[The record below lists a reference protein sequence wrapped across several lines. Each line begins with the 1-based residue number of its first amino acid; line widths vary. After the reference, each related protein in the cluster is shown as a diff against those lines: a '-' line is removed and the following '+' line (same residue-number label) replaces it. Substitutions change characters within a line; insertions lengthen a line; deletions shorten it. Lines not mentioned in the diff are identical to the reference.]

1 MKEDKQENMGCR
13 ERNFGNRKCVSAVL
27 LSVCLIPMTGCGGAA
42 EQKTD
47 VQLSIE
53 KKDIIYFEDLDG
65 DGYLDMRILYL
76 THESSVDELCVKEE
90 AYWVWDLDKEKM
102 IRIDDSELQAR
113 RSGIGDVP
121 EAEEVPQMDI
131 PFIPVTVK
139 KGDSLWKISER
150 YYGDGKYW
158 GQIYEYNRSV
168 IGEDPSLI
176 YEGTELIFPYA
187 D

>member
-1 MKEDKQENMGCR
+1 MGCR

-65 DGYLDMRILYL
+65 DGYLDMRILYP
-76 THESSVDELCVKEE
+76 THESGVDELCVKEE

-113 RSGIGDVP
+113 RSGTGDVP

>member
-1 MKEDKQENMGCR
+1 MKEDKQGNMGCR
-13 ERNFGNRKCVSAVL
+13 ERNIGKRKCVSAVL
-27 LSVCLIPMTGCGGAA
+27 LSVCLMFAAGCGG
-42 EQKTD
+42 T
-47 VQLSIE
+47 
-53 KKDIIYFEDLDG
+53 DLDE
-65 DGYLDMRILYL
+65 DGYLDMRILYP
-76 THESSVDELCVKEE
+76 THESGVDELCVKEE

-102 IRIDDSELQAR
+102 IRVNDSELQAR
-113 RSGIGDVP
+113 RSGTGEEP
-121 EAEEVPQMDI
+121 EAEEIPQMDI

>member
-1 MKEDKQENMGCR
+1 MKEDKQGNMGCR
-13 ERNFGNRKCVSAVL
+13 ERNIGKRKCVSAVL
-27 LSVCLIPMTGCGGAA
+27 LSVCLMFAAGCGGTNVD
-42 EQKTD
+42 ETYQMEIRT
-47 VQLSIE
+47 V
-53 KKDIIYFEDLDG
+53 
-65 DGYLDMRILYL
+65 DGYLDMRILYP
-76 THESSVDELCVKEE
+76 THASGVDELCVKEE
-90 AYWVWDLDKEKM
+90 AYWVWDLYKEKM

-113 RSGIGDVP
+113 RSGAGDEA
-121 EAEEVPQMDI
+121 EAEEIPQMDI

-176 YEGTELIFPYA
+176 FEGTELIFPYA

>member
-1 MKEDKQENMGCR
+1 M
-13 ERNFGNRKCVSAVL
+13 L
-27 LSVCLIPMTGCGGAA
+27 LSVCLMFAAGCGGTNVD
-42 EQKTD
+42 ETYQMEIRT
-47 VQLSIE
+47 V
-53 KKDIIYFEDLDG
+53 
-65 DGYLDMRILYL
+65 DGYLDMRILYPA
-76 THESSVDELCVKEE
+76 HESGVDELCVEKE
-90 AYWVWDLDKEKM
+90 AYWVWDLDIEKM
-102 IRIDDSELQAR
+102 IRIDDSELHAR
-113 RSGIGDVP
+113 RSEIGE
-121 EAEEVPQMDI
+121 EAEAEKIPQMDI

-158 GQIYEYNRSV
+158 GQIYEYNRLV

>member
-1 MKEDKQENMGCR
+1 MGCR

-27 LSVCLIPMTGCGGAA
+27 LSVCLIFAAGCGGS
-42 EQKTD
+42 
-47 VQLSIE
+47 VQ
-53 KKDIIYFEDLDG
+53 G
-65 DGYLDMRILYL
+65 MG
-76 THESSVDELCVKEE
+76 
-90 AYWVWDLDKEKM
+90 LDKEKM

-113 RSGIGDVP
+113 RSGIGDVL

>member
-1 MKEDKQENMGCR
+1 MGCR
-13 ERNFGNRKCVSAVL
+13 ERNIGKRKCVSAVL
-27 LSVCLIPMTGCGGAA
+27 LSVCLMFAAGCGG
-42 EQKTD
+42 T
-47 VQLSIE
+47 
-53 KKDIIYFEDLDG
+53 DLDE
-65 DGYLDMRILYL
+65 DGYLDMRILYP
-76 THESSVDELCVKEE
+76 THESGVDELCVEKEV
-90 AYWVWDLDKEKM
+90 YWVWDLDIEKM
-102 IRIDDSELQAR
+102 IRVNDSELQAR
-113 RSGIGDVP
+113 RSGAGDEP
-121 EAEEVPQMDI
+121 EAEEIPQMDI